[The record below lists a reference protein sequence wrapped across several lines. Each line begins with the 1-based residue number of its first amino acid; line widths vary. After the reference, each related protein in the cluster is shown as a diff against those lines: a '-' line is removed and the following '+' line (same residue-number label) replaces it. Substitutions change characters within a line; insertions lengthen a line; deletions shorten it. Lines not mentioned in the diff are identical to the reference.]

1 MICQYKLQICIDF
14 ERFLFK
20 KNLNCIKT
28 LSRYVSL
35 NYQTKVYKGN
45 KRSVLRRQFWETN
58 RNIKKLMYCFIRE
71 KHKINEKHFF
81 FLTTMCVSLYVV

>member
-20 KNLNCIKT
+20 KKLNCIKT

-45 KRSVLRRQFWETN
+45 KRSVLRRQF
-58 RNIKKLMYCFIRE
+58 
-71 KHKINEKHFF
+71 
-81 FLTTMCVSLYVV
+81 